1 MVKVVHIKDKDGAAW
16 NGPVVVETRPGA
28 FEERY
33 VTPTVLEALIQ
44 PQTTVKLQSP
54 NGTVFLLSVDDNGQI
69 VTSKEGDAS
78 GETNQSETH

>member
-16 NGPVVVETRPGA
+16 NGPVVVETSPGV

-54 NGTVFLLSVDDNGQI
+54 NGAVFLLSVNDDGEI
-69 VTSKEGDAS
+69 MTTKEGDTDDSKTA
-78 GETNQSETH
+78 H

>member
-16 NGPVVVETRPGA
+16 NGPVVIETSHGV

-54 NGTVFLLSVDDNGQI
+54 NGTVFLLSVNDDGEI
-69 VTSKEGDAS
+69 MTTKEGDTDDSKTA
-78 GETNQSETH
+78 H